1 MARIIIDGEELQL
14 VSLSEAPA
22 DAVASLQRATGLKLA
37 ELYKRMTDEDDIEH
51 EVFASKC
58 ARFFTE
64 WKRGR
69 RVAWAKLGELPLAQ
83 ILPDAAEER
92 RKAELEG
99 EPDEVPTSA
108 PTASPSDG
116 ADDEPAPAKRAT
128 RASSSS
134 TSASR
139 GSRSRSTGGSSK
151 P

>member
-22 DAVASLQRATGLKLA
+22 DAVAALQRATGLKLA
-37 ELYKRMTDEDDIEH
+37 ELYTKMTDPDDIES
-51 EVFASKC
+51 EVFASKV

-83 ILPDAAEER
+83 ILPDADELRRQREEQ
-92 RKAELEG
+92 G
-99 EPDEVPTSA
+99 EDPEVPTSA
-108 PTASPSDG
+108 PTASQSDG
-116 ADDEPAPAKRAT
+116 ADDEPAPVKRPT

-139 GSRSRSTGGSSK
+139 GSKSRSTSGSSK

>member
-22 DAVASLQRATGLKLA
+22 DAVAALQRATGLKLA
-37 ELYKRMTDEDDIEH
+37 ELYKKMTDPDDIES
-51 EVFASKC
+51 EVFASKV

-83 ILPDAAEER
+83 ILPDADELRRQREEQ
-92 RKAELEG
+92 G
-99 EPDEVPTSA
+99 EDPEVPTSA
-108 PTASPSDG
+108 PTASQSDG
-116 ADDEPAPAKRAT
+116 ADDEPAPAKRPT

-139 GSRSRSTGGSSK
+139 GSKSRSTSGSSK